1 MAKPVGSLQGKGS
14 FSRSEGCLGPFLIII
29 FNLTALCV
37 GSYFPNQELNPQPL
51 LWKHGVLT
59 TGPQGKSQENTIILI
74 YSSLNPWSHSF
85 KNKNLNC
92 TSGTYEKEAD
102 ARLSL

>member
-59 TGPQGKSQENTIILI
+59 TGPPGKFCPLPKTA
-74 YSSLNPWSHSF
+74 
-85 KNKNLNC
+85 
-92 TSGTYEKEAD
+92 EAD
-102 ARLSL
+102 ASIKAGMIPLCLVTVPKEYNGENHLTEKL